1 LTFFEISHLGTQQS
15 DKKAKIV
22 LDTDLTI
29 WENSPVMSK
38 LSSEQVAKM
47 LGISKSALSRYILAG
62 KVAAPPETMA
72 GGMRMRLWSES
83 DIEGLRKALPKI
95 ANGRKTRYSKLREK
109 QKPQPEEAVP
119 HKSRGAKKKRT
130 KKEK

>member
-1 LTFFEISHLGTQQS
+1 MSTFSTF
-15 DKKAKIV
+15 
-22 LDTDLTI
+22 
-29 WENSPVMSK
+29 
-38 LSSEQVAKM
+38 QVAKM
-47 LGISKSALSRYILAG
+47 VGLSKSALSRYILSG

-109 QKPQPEEAVP
+109 QKPQPGTAVP
-119 HKSRGAKKKRT
+119 HKSRGAKKKGT
-130 KKEK
+130 KKKSRSPKPKS

>member
-1 LTFFEISHLGTQQS
+1 
-15 DKKAKIV
+15 
-22 LDTDLTI
+22 
-29 WENSPVMSK
+29 MSK

-47 LGISKSALSRYILAG
+47 LGLSKSALSRYILAG

-95 ANGRKTRYSKLREK
+95 ANGRKTRYSKHRYSELRKK
-109 QKPQPEEAVP
+109 QKPQPGTAVP
-119 HKSRGAKKKRT
+119 QKSSGTKKKSRNPKPKS
-130 KKEK
+130 

>member
-1 LTFFEISHLGTQQS
+1 
-15 DKKAKIV
+15 
-22 LDTDLTI
+22 
-29 WENSPVMSK
+29 
-38 LSSEQVAKM
+38 M
-47 LGISKSALSRYILAG
+47 LKISKSALSDYILSG

-109 QKPQPEEAVP
+109 QKPQPDAAQPQHAKTARAGGPEAVP
-119 HKSRGAKKKRT
+119 HKSRGTKKKSRNP
-130 KKEK
+130 KPKS

>member
-1 LTFFEISHLGTQQS
+1 MTRFST
-15 DKKAKIV
+15 
-22 LDTDLTI
+22 
-29 WENSPVMSK
+29 N
-38 LSSEQVAKM
+38 QVAKKS
-47 LGISKSALSRYILAG
+47 GIGIATLTRYIQSG

-109 QKPQPEEAVP
+109 QQPQPGTAVP
-119 HKSRGAKKKRT
+119 HKSRGTKKKP
-130 KKEK
+130 KS